1 MANLSDVAK
10 KAGVSV
16 TTVSRFLNGSL
27 SLPDARAHQ
36 IRTAVDE
43 LRYVPNP
50 HARRLSRGR
59 SDAIGLVVPD
69 IAGPF
74 FARLVAAVEE
84 EADRLG
90 LGLVLHATLNR
101 PARELRY
108 LDSLRMR
115 HLDGMI
121 FVTNRAADSALLA
134 AVRSCQ
140 HLVLLDEDVP
150 GAKVPKVFCD
160 NEAGGRMAG
169 GYLAAM
175 GHRSVLFVGGEADM
189 VSGRRRYRGFEQ
201 EMHRVSDGPVRIE
214 RVLGRYI
221 PETGRDA
228 ARRFLEMAPRPTAI
242 FATSDEMLIGLI
254 EVLRD
259 ALVTIPDDVS
269 LLGFDDI
276 GPLHLFAPPITAIR
290 QPVRDLGRR
299 ALGVLLETLK
309 TETGEAAPTEELL
322 PVTLIER
329 ASVAPPTTRLK
340 ATANRKD
347 MT

>member
-1 MANLSDVAK
+1 MANLSDVAR

-27 SLPDARAHQ
+27 SLPEARAQQ
-36 IRTAVDE
+36 IRDAVSE

-74 FARLVAAVEE
+74 FAKLVAAVEE
-84 EADRLG
+84 EADRRG

-101 PARELRY
+101 PAREVRY

-121 FVTNRAADSALLA
+121 FVTNRAADAALLD
-134 AVRSCQ
+134 AVRSCR

-150 GAKVPKVFCD
+150 GADVPKVFCD

-169 GYLAAM
+169 SHLAAM
-175 GHRSVLFVGGEADM
+175 GHRSVLFVGGASEM
-189 VSGRRRYRGFEQ
+189 ISGRRRYRGFEQ
-201 EMHRVSDGPVRIE
+201 ELQRIADGPVRIE
-214 RVLGRYI
+214 RVLGPYT

-228 ARRFLEMAPRPTAI
+228 ARHYLQMDPRPTAI
-242 FATSDEMLIGLI
+242 FASSDDIVIGLI

-259 ALVTIPDDVS
+259 ALITIPDDVS
-269 LLGFDDI
+269 LIGFDDV

-290 QPVRDLGRR
+290 QPVRELGGR
-299 ALGVLLETLK
+299 ALGIVLDTLRND
-309 TETGEAAPTEELL
+309 TGEPAPTEELL
-322 PVTLIER
+322 PVTLVER
-329 ASVAPPTTRLK
+329 ASVAPPAGRSN
-340 ATANRKD
+340 AAVNRRASP
-347 MT
+347 